1 MQCFPFVEENFCS
14 VGRAVTSCLSS
25 TLGEG
30 AVALLIGQPSL
41 SCLCCPEVCGGCKV
55 GTTGVANAD
64 VRQEVA
70 ELADDAGKLLWLQAR
85 IQDFVDHGGWS
96 WSGVEGL

>member
-1 MQCFPFVEENFCS
+1 
-14 VGRAVTSCLSS
+14 VGA
-25 TLGEG
+25 
-30 AVALLIGQPSL
+30 
-41 SCLCCPEVCGGCKV
+41 
-55 GTTGVANAD
+55 TGVANAD

-85 IQDFVDHGGWS
+85 IQDFVDHGGS